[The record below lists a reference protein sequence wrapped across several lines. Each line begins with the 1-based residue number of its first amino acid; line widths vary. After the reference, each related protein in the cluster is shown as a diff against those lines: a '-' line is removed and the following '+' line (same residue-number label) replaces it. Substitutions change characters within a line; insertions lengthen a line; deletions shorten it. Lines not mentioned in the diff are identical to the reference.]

1 MCNSEKNCQL
11 VAALKQGDE
20 SAFTAL
26 FTSYSRLLFA
36 YALSLSRDHAMA
48 QDILQNVYL
57 KIWKFRSNLNP
68 KLSIRSFLFKAVY
81 NEFINQY
88 KQKKTISILEQKYMD
103 ALNKMYAQSEDVIQ
117 KQQIEFINSE
127 IEKLPS
133 KCKLIFKMSKKE
145 GLSNQEISKYLG
157 VSIKTVEG
165 HITNA
170 FRRLKAKL
178 PQRSKLNN

>member
-1 MCNSEKNCQL
+1 
-11 VAALKQGDE
+11 
-20 SAFTAL
+20 
-26 FTSYSRLLFA
+26 
-36 YALSLSRDHAMA
+36 
-48 QDILQNVYL
+48 
-57 KIWKFRSNLNP
+57 
-68 KLSIRSFLFKAVY
+68 
-81 NEFINQY
+81 
-88 KQKKTISILEQKYMD
+88 MD
-103 ALNKMYAQSEDVIQ
+103 ALNRMYAQSEDVIQ

-145 GLSNQEISKYLG
+145 GLSNQEISKHLG